1 MTQKMPKEACIY
13 AMNERA
19 QKWKRDVKE
28 AQLQKKLNEEE
39 K

>member
-1 MTQKMPKEACIY
+1 MTKEMHKEACIE
-13 AMNERA
+13 AMKERA